1 MRTFP
6 WAGMLA
12 IYLLCLLIDTYI
24 IFDIR
29 RMLSGNRRKVA
40 LWIHGVV
47 SGLCIALVTTV
58 VCWPKNSTDNDLLPL
73 MWMIYVLVSIYI
85 PKIIYIIFS
94 LIGRLFRFSRNG
106 KPVYYGAYCGMALAL
121 FAFGFL
127 WWGVMFTR
135 NELRVNRVNV
145 ESDRLP
151 TSFDGFRIVQFSDAH
166 VGSRGDDVSFV
177 AKMVDSIN
185 SLQPDLIV
193 FTGDIVNRATHEME
207 PFLNVLSRLKAREGV
222 YSVLGNHDY
231 GDYADW
237 RNPAERDANNALMAA
252 WQRQIGWRMLNNS
265 RDFISRGNDSIVLI
279 GVENWGEPPFKQY
292 GSLDDA
298 YSLSRDSLFNVND
311 RRFKVLLSHNPEHW
325 NREVSKVSNIDLTLS
340 GHTHAMQ
347 FMLGGGNHKWSPAMW
362 IYEQWGGLYER
373 KSSDGVPMRIYVNIG
388 SGEVGFPSRLGSAK
402 PEITEITLR
411 RTAGKH

>member
-1 MRTFP
+1 MRNFP
-6 WAGMLA
+6 WVGMLA
-12 IYLLCLLIDTYI
+12 VYMLCLLIDTYI
-24 IFDIR
+24 FYDIR
-29 RMLSGNRRKVA
+29 RMTSGNRRKVA

-94 LIGRLFRFSRNG
+94 LIGRLFRFSRKG

-151 TSFDGFRIVQFSDAH
+151 ASFDGFRIVQFSDAH

-193 FTGDIVNRATHEME
+193 FTGDIVNRSTHEME
-207 PFLNVLSRLKAREGV
+207 PFLNVLSRLKAREGG

-265 RDFISRGNDSIVLI
+265 RGFISRGNDSIVLI
-279 GVENWGEPPFKQY
+279 GVENWGEP
-292 GSLDDA
+292 
-298 YSLSRDSLFNVND
+298 
-311 RRFKVLLSHNPEHW
+311 
-325 NREVSKVSNIDLTLS
+325 
-340 GHTHAMQ
+340 HTHAMQ

-373 KSSDGVPMRIYVNIG
+373 KSSDGIPMRIYVNIG